1 MTKFLRTFWR
11 GVTYPFV
18 LIYNSIAFPFRAI
31 RRFLRFLDTEPEDR
45 PLMDTFSSLATEA
58 ETRQSLWDHVEALR
72 AHLLRSIVW
81 LGPGAGISSIFSR
94 DLVVILAAPLEDT
107 SLLGAI

>member
-11 GVTYPFV
+11 GITYPFV

-31 RRFLRFLDTEPEDR
+31 RRFLRSPAPEPEDR
-45 PLMDTFSSLATEA
+45 PLMDPFSSLATEA

-72 AHLLRSIVW
+72 SHLLRSIVW
-81 LGPGAGISSIFSR
+81 LALGVGILSVFKPG
-94 DLVVILAAPLEDT
+94 LVVI
-107 SLLGAI
+107 